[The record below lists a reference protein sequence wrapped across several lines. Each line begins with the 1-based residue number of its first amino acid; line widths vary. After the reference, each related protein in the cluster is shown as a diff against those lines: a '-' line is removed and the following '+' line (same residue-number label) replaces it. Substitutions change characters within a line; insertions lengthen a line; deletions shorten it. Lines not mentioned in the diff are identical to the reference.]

1 MLIIYNLDK
10 ILEGINMKMRGK
22 QANTVGRRFKGFYA
36 FVTLI
41 VLVSNFVLP
50 IHQLVLYADETS
62 PTTGPTAATTAND
75 KVTISNVKFD
85 KSTVYEYYGLNIV
98 VSFDWEGKGLQ
109 KGDTLITPMSEA
121 FDSITKTVN
130 YKFSDGN
137 GNELG
142 TMTLDYNH
150 REIRTT
156 FTADM
161 DPQRIYSG
169 TIRIGTYINR
179 NFFTELDSTKTIRI
193 PIPHGDPIEIPLRV
207 KFESYIPGYD
217 IGKTYV
223 NAVEQILSKDQKHAE
238 VLWHGLVN
246 VKHLTMKDLALYAS
260 PKLIERVYRV
270 GSMPTGEAAKPEN
283 RVNLVY
289 NTAQSHPFTM
299 EPDSFGVFE
308 AETTYESMGYIKGKR
323 LEYGKD
329 YKIIPGIP
337 GDKNGYI
344 FHLIGDYATT
354 DKSIIME
361 GKALYDNLPVDSTGI
376 GVSQETFVTGNAAI
390 SYFDNYGN
398 LQTGDYNAVVNVTD
412 SDVTNISVNDENK
425 ETGSVTVV
433 YVTDTGKTL
442 AQEEYVQQNQP
453 LGTPYQTEKRTF
465 EGYVFKK
472 MAENSASPSGEV
484 TSGRKTVIYMYTQE
498 QKGNVDVKYI
508 DLYTGNELTTKAV
521 EPDADDVYRDG
532 KVRELFAEPQ
542 TVGTPYETI
551 KHNFKGY
558 RFVRMGNLS
567 AEPSGV
573 VTKEEKHVIYM
584 YEPIV
589 NGIVDVTYIDI
600 DTGQPISVLSNE
612 TKKDGTT
619 RLVTKGDVGTNYAT
633 IEETFPGYTF
643 VRMGVNSAPAT
654 GEVLEKIDQHV
665 IYAYRKTGS
674 VDVKYVDEQGNE
686 LPGGEVKSI
695 KTNAPVGESYTTEQ
709 KTFTGYTFKGMDKTS
724 SPTEGKVIE
733 GTQHVIY
740 VYTKI
745 PEAKTGSVDVKFVD
759 KTTGEIIE
767 GTSLE
772 VVKDDVPVGEGYY
785 TTPKDLT
792 DKGYQFVGVRE
803 GSDDPAGLIVEGTKH
818 VVYEYEK
825 IPEPIVK
832 KGSVDVKYVDR
843 ATGEVLPFDEAA
855 LTTIKDNVP
864 EGEGYNTAKKDFS
877 GYTFAGMTTNSAA
890 ANGTVVADTT
900 LHVIY
905 AYDKIPEVKT
915 GSVDVKFVDKTTGE
929 IIEGTSL
936 EVVKDDVPVGEGY
949 YTTPKDLTDK
959 GYQFV
964 GVREGSDDP
973 AGLIVEGTKHV
984 VYEYEK
990 IPEPIVKKGS
1000 VDVKYVDRATGEVL
1014 PFDEAALTT
1023 IKDNVPEGEGYNT
1036 AKKDFSGYTF
1046 AGMTTNS
1053 AAANGTVVADTTLH
1067 VIYAYDKIPE
1077 PVVKHGSVDVKYV
1090 DEQGN
1095 PLPGGELTNIKTNAP
1110 VGESYKTEDKTFRGY
1125 TFKGMHKDSSPTEGK
1140 VIEGKQHVIYVYSKN
1155 PDPEAPKV
1163 GSVDVKYVDEQGN
1176 PLPGGELTNIKTNA
1190 PVGESYKTED
1200 KTFRGYTFKGM
1211 HKDSSPTEGKVIEGK
1226 QHVIYVYSKN
1236 PDPEAPKVGSVDVVY
1251 LAEDGT
1257 ILKATEVIA
1266 DKQPVDTP
1274 YQTETLNFAGY
1285 SFQCMGAASANPT
1298 GKVTEAMQ
1306 HVVYIYRK
1314 NPVPVYGNVDVTH
1327 KLTDGTILVPTQKVS
1342 EQDLAVGTE
1351 YATEELKDAQYRFV
1365 GMDKNSD
1372 AASGIVSEGMK
1383 HVIYLYEKVEAPVT
1397 PTGSVDAIYVTEN
1410 GKILEPANM
1419 IQENAQIGTNYQTTQ
1434 KEFAGYEYVRMGTYS
1449 ATPTGKVMEGL
1460 QHVIYIYREV
1470 QAPKFGSITV
1480 KYVDKNGQELPGGQ
1494 ESFVAKD
1501 EEIGTEYVTE
1511 EKTFDGYHF
1520 LGMDKNSYPAT
1531 GIVTE
1536 GTKQVIYVYEKDP
1549 VIPEVKYGD
1558 VDVTY
1563 VDEQGNV
1570 LPGGETMVIKKYVP
1584 VGEIYETA
1592 QKEFEGYTFKA
1603 MDANSAPDKGKVV
1616 EGVTHVI
1623 YVYQK
1628 VTPAEEEHKGSVDV
1642 TYVDESGN
1650 PIPGG
1655 QTTVVKDNV
1664 PVGEKYTTDEKR
1676 FDGYVLVGLQKDSA
1690 PAKGTVIEGEQHV
1703 IYVYKKN
1710 KVNAPTPSKVTPPK
1724 INNRGNVTVKT
1735 TPSKVVSNQNA
1746 SQLPK
1751 AGSQAVNP
1759 IVALCC
1765 LMMSLGVGF
1774 VTRMINKKSRGK
1786 Y

>member
-1 MLIIYNLDK
+1 M
-10 ILEGINMKMRGK
+10 
-22 QANTVGRRFKGFYA
+22 
-36 FVTLI
+36 
-41 VLVSNFVLP
+41 
-50 IHQLVLYADETS
+50 
-62 PTTGPTAATTAND
+62 
-75 KVTISNVKFD
+75 
-85 KSTVYEYYGLNIV
+85 
-98 VSFDWEGKGLQ
+98 
-109 KGDTLITPMSEA
+109 
-121 FDSITKTVN
+121 
-130 YKFSDGN
+130 
-137 GNELG
+137 
-142 TMTLDYNH
+142 
-150 REIRTT
+150 
-156 FTADM
+156 
-161 DPQRIYSG
+161 
-169 TIRIGTYINR
+169 
-179 NFFTELDSTKTIRI
+179 
-193 PIPHGDPIEIPLRV
+193 
-207 KFESYIPGYD
+207 
-217 IGKTYV
+217 
-223 NAVEQILSKDQKHAE
+223 
-238 VLWHGLVN
+238 
-246 VKHLTMKDLALYAS
+246 
-260 PKLIERVYRV
+260 
-270 GSMPTGEAAKPEN
+270 
-283 RVNLVY
+283 
-289 NTAQSHPFTM
+289 
-299 EPDSFGVFE
+299 
-308 AETTYESMGYIKGKR
+308 
-323 LEYGKD
+323 
-329 YKIIPGIP
+329 
-337 GDKNGYI
+337 
-344 FHLIGDYATT
+344 
-354 DKSIIME
+354 
-361 GKALYDNLPVDSTGI
+361 
-376 GVSQETFVTGNAAI
+376 
-390 SYFDNYGN
+390 
-398 LQTGDYNAVVNVTD
+398 
-412 SDVTNISVNDENK
+412 
-425 ETGSVTVV
+425 
-433 YVTDTGKTL
+433 
-442 AQEEYVQQNQP
+442 
-453 LGTPYQTEKRTF
+453 
-465 EGYVFKK
+465 
-472 MAENSASPSGEV
+472 
-484 TSGRKTVIYMYTQE
+484 
-498 QKGNVDVKYI
+498 
-508 DLYTGNELTTKAV
+508 
-521 EPDADDVYRDG
+521 
-532 KVRELFAEPQ
+532 
-542 TVGTPYETI
+542 
-551 KHNFKGY
+551 
-558 RFVRMGNLS
+558 
-567 AEPSGV
+567 
-573 VTKEEKHVIYM
+573 
-584 YEPIV
+584 
-589 NGIVDVTYIDI
+589 
-600 DTGQPISVLSNE
+600 
-612 TKKDGTT
+612 
-619 RLVTKGDVGTNYAT
+619 
-633 IEETFPGYTF
+633 
-643 VRMGVNSAPAT
+643 
-654 GEVLEKIDQHV
+654 
-665 IYAYRKTGS
+665 
-674 VDVKYVDEQGNE
+674 
-686 LPGGEVKSI
+686 
-695 KTNAPVGESYTTEQ
+695 
-709 KTFTGYTFKGMDKTS
+709 
-724 SPTEGKVIE
+724 
-733 GTQHVIY
+733 
-740 VYTKI
+740 
-745 PEAKTGSVDVKFVD
+745 
-759 KTTGEIIE
+759 
-767 GTSLE
+767 
-772 VVKDDVPVGEGYY
+772 
-785 TTPKDLT
+785 
-792 DKGYQFVGVRE
+792 
-803 GSDDPAGLIVEGTKH
+803 
-818 VVYEYEK
+818 
-825 IPEPIVK
+825 
-832 KGSVDVKYVDR
+832 
-843 ATGEVLPFDEAA
+843 
-855 LTTIKDNVP
+855 
-864 EGEGYNTAKKDFS
+864 
-877 GYTFAGMTTNSAA
+877 
-890 ANGTVVADTT
+890 
-900 LHVIY
+900 
-905 AYDKIPEVKT
+905 
-915 GSVDVKFVDKTTGE
+915 
-929 IIEGTSL
+929 
-936 EVVKDDVPVGEGY
+936 
-949 YTTPKDLTDK
+949 
-959 GYQFV
+959 
-964 GVREGSDDP
+964 
-973 AGLIVEGTKHV
+973 
-984 VYEYEK
+984 
-990 IPEPIVKKGS
+990 
-1000 VDVKYVDRATGEVL
+1000 
-1014 PFDEAALTT
+1014 
-1023 IKDNVPEGEGYNT
+1023 
-1036 AKKDFSGYTF
+1036 
-1046 AGMTTNS
+1046 
-1053 AAANGTVVADTTLH
+1053 VADTTLH

-1077 PVVKHGSVDVKYV
+1077 PVVKH
-1090 DEQGN
+1090 
-1095 PLPGGELTNIKTNAP
+1095 
-1110 VGESYKTEDKTFRGY
+1110 
-1125 TFKGMHKDSSPTEGK
+1125 
-1140 VIEGKQHVIYVYSKN
+1140 
-1155 PDPEAPKV
+1155 

>member
-1 MLIIYNLDK
+1 
-10 ILEGINMKMRGK
+10 MKMRGK

-41 VLVSNFVLP
+41 VLVSNFILP
-50 IHQLVLYADETS
+50 IHQLVLYAAETS
-62 PTTGPTAATTAND
+62 PTTEPTAATTAND

-85 KSTVYEYYGLNIV
+85 KSTVYEDYGLNIV

-121 FDSITKTVN
+121 FDSITKIVN
-130 YKFSDGN
+130 YKFSDGS

-142 TMTLDYNH
+142 TMTLDYNR

-156 FTADM
+156 YTADM
-161 DPQRIYSG
+161 DPRRIYSG

-223 NAVEQILSKDQKHAE
+223 NAVEQTLSKDQTHAE

-260 PKLIERVYRV
+260 PKLIERVKPV

-283 RVNLVY
+283 RVELVY
-289 NTAQSHPFTM
+289 NTTQSHPFTM
-299 EPDSFGVFE
+299 DPDSFGVFE
-308 AETTYESMGYIKGKR
+308 AETTYDSMGYVKGKR

-329 YKIIPGIP
+329 YEMIPGIP
-337 GDKNGYI
+337 GDENGYI

-361 GKALYDNLPVDSTGI
+361 GKALYDNLPVDSTEVGE
-376 GVSQETFVTGNAAI
+376 SQETFVTGNAAI
-390 SYFDNYGN
+390 SFFDNYGN
-398 LQTGDYNAVVNVTD
+398 LQTGDYNAVVYVTD
-412 SDVTNISVNDENK
+412 SDVTNISVNEENK
-425 ETGSVTVV
+425 ETGSVTVI

-442 AQEEYVQQNQP
+442 AQEEYVQKDQP
-453 LGTPYQTEKRTF
+453 LGTPYQTEKKTF

-472 MAENSASPSGEV
+472 MAENSASPTGEV
-484 TSGRKTVIYMYTQE
+484 TSGRKTVIYVYTQE

-551 KHNFKGY
+551 EHHFKGY

-573 VTKEEKHVIYM
+573 VTTEEKHVIYM

-589 NGIVDVTYIDI
+589 KGIVDVTYIDI

-619 RLVTKGDVGTNYAT
+619 RLVTEGDVGAKYAT

-674 VDVKYVDEQGNE
+674 VDVKYVDEQGKE
-686 LPGGEVKSI
+686 LPGGEVTSV
-695 KTNAPVGESYTTEQ
+695 KTNAPVGESYMTEE
-709 KTFTGYTFKGMDKTS
+709 KTFAGYTFKGMDKTS
-724 SPTEGKVIE
+724 SPTEGKVTE
-733 GTQHVIY
+733 GT
-740 VYTKI
+740 
-745 PEAKTGSVDVKFVD
+745 
-759 KTTGEIIE
+759 
-767 GTSLE
+767 
-772 VVKDDVPVGEGYY
+772 
-785 TTPKDLT
+785 
-792 DKGYQFVGVRE
+792 
-803 GSDDPAGLIVEGTKH
+803 
-818 VVYEYEK
+818 
-825 IPEPIVK
+825 
-832 KGSVDVKYVDR
+832 
-843 ATGEVLPFDEAA
+843 
-855 LTTIKDNVP
+855 
-864 EGEGYNTAKKDFS
+864 
-877 GYTFAGMTTNSAA
+877 
-890 ANGTVVADTT
+890 
-900 LHVIY
+900 
-905 AYDKIPEVKT
+905 
-915 GSVDVKFVDKTTGE
+915 
-929 IIEGTSL
+929 
-936 EVVKDDVPVGEGY
+936 
-949 YTTPKDLTDK
+949 
-959 GYQFV
+959 
-964 GVREGSDDP
+964 
-973 AGLIVEGTKHV
+973 
-984 VYEYEK
+984 
-990 IPEPIVKKGS
+990 
-1000 VDVKYVDRATGEVL
+1000 
-1014 PFDEAALTT
+1014 
-1023 IKDNVPEGEGYNT
+1023 
-1036 AKKDFSGYTF
+1036 
-1046 AGMTTNS
+1046 
-1053 AAANGTVVADTTLH
+1053 
-1067 VIYAYDKIPE
+1067 
-1077 PVVKHGSVDVKYV
+1077 
-1090 DEQGN
+1090 
-1095 PLPGGELTNIKTNAP
+1095 
-1110 VGESYKTEDKTFRGY
+1110 
-1125 TFKGMHKDSSPTEGK
+1125 
-1140 VIEGKQHVIYVYSKN
+1140 QHVIYVYSKN

-1163 GSVDVKYVDEQGN
+1163 GSVDVKYVDEQGKE
-1176 PLPGGELTNIKTNA
+1176 LPGGEVTSIKTNA
-1190 PVGESYKTED
+1190 PVGESYKTEE
-1200 KTFRGYTFKGM
+1200 KTFTGYTFKGM
-1211 HKDSSPTEGKVIEGK
+1211 DKTSSPTEGKVIEGT

-1257 ILKATEVIA
+1257 ILKATKVIA

-1274 YQTETLNFAGY
+1274 YQTETLDFEGY
-1285 SFQCMGAASANPT
+1285 SFQRMGAASANPT

-1342 EQDLAVGTE
+1342 EQDLEVGTE

-1365 GMDKNSD
+1365 GMDQNSD

-1383 HVIYLYEKVEAPVT
+1383 HVIYLYEKVETPVP
-1397 PTGSVDAIYVTEN
+1397 PTGSVDVIYVAEN
-1410 GKILEPANM
+1410 GKILESATM

-1449 ATPTGKVMEGL
+1449 AAPTGKVIEGL

-1470 QAPKFGSITV
+1470 EAPKFGSITV

-1511 EKTFDGYHF
+1511 EKQFDGYHF

-1536 GTKQVIYVYEKDP
+1536 GIKHVIYVYEKEEDP

-1563 VDEQGNV
+1563 VDEQGNP
-1570 LPGGETMVIKKYVP
+1570 LPGGETITIKKHVP
-1584 VGEIYETA
+1584 VGESYETDQKYFPGYSFKGMSAKSATANGKVVEGELHVIYVYTKDEVKPDPEPTPEPTPTPDPTPIVHYGSVDVTYVAESGASLPGGKTMLVKEHVPVGTEYSTA
-1592 QKEFEGYTFKA
+1592 QKEFEGYTFKG
-1603 MDANSAPDKGKVV
+1603 MDPNSAPGKGKVV

-1623 YVYQK
+1623 YIYQK
-1628 VTPAEEEHKGSVDV
+1628 VAPNEEEHKGSVDV

-1655 QTTVVKDNV
+1655 QTTIVKDNV
-1664 PVGEKYTTDEKR
+1664 PVGEKYTTDEKN

-1710 KVNAPTPSKVTPPK
+1710 NVNHPTPSKVTPPT

-1735 TPSKVVSNQNA
+1735 TPSKVVSTRNDR
-1746 SQLPK
+1746 QLPK
-1751 AGSQAVNP
+1751 TGSQAVNP
-1759 IVALCC
+1759 IVAICY
-1765 LMMSLGVGF
+1765 LMMSIVVGI
-1774 VTRMINKKSRGK
+1774 VTMMVNKKSQGK

>member
-1 MLIIYNLDK
+1 M
-10 ILEGINMKMRGK
+10 
-22 QANTVGRRFKGFYA
+22 
-36 FVTLI
+36 
-41 VLVSNFVLP
+41 
-50 IHQLVLYADETS
+50 
-62 PTTGPTAATTAND
+62 
-75 KVTISNVKFD
+75 
-85 KSTVYEYYGLNIV
+85 
-98 VSFDWEGKGLQ
+98 
-109 KGDTLITPMSEA
+109 
-121 FDSITKTVN
+121 
-130 YKFSDGN
+130 
-137 GNELG
+137 
-142 TMTLDYNH
+142 
-150 REIRTT
+150 
-156 FTADM
+156 
-161 DPQRIYSG
+161 
-169 TIRIGTYINR
+169 
-179 NFFTELDSTKTIRI
+179 
-193 PIPHGDPIEIPLRV
+193 
-207 KFESYIPGYD
+207 
-217 IGKTYV
+217 
-223 NAVEQILSKDQKHAE
+223 
-238 VLWHGLVN
+238 
-246 VKHLTMKDLALYAS
+246 
-260 PKLIERVYRV
+260 
-270 GSMPTGEAAKPEN
+270 
-283 RVNLVY
+283 
-289 NTAQSHPFTM
+289 
-299 EPDSFGVFE
+299 
-308 AETTYESMGYIKGKR
+308 
-323 LEYGKD
+323 
-329 YKIIPGIP
+329 
-337 GDKNGYI
+337 
-344 FHLIGDYATT
+344 
-354 DKSIIME
+354 
-361 GKALYDNLPVDSTGI
+361 
-376 GVSQETFVTGNAAI
+376 
-390 SYFDNYGN
+390 
-398 LQTGDYNAVVNVTD
+398 
-412 SDVTNISVNDENK
+412 
-425 ETGSVTVV
+425 
-433 YVTDTGKTL
+433 
-442 AQEEYVQQNQP
+442 
-453 LGTPYQTEKRTF
+453 
-465 EGYVFKK
+465 
-472 MAENSASPSGEV
+472 
-484 TSGRKTVIYMYTQE
+484 
-498 QKGNVDVKYI
+498 
-508 DLYTGNELTTKAV
+508 
-521 EPDADDVYRDG
+521 
-532 KVRELFAEPQ
+532 
-542 TVGTPYETI
+542 
-551 KHNFKGY
+551 
-558 RFVRMGNLS
+558 
-567 AEPSGV
+567 
-573 VTKEEKHVIYM
+573 
-584 YEPIV
+584 
-589 NGIVDVTYIDI
+589 
-600 DTGQPISVLSNE
+600 
-612 TKKDGTT
+612 
-619 RLVTKGDVGTNYAT
+619 
-633 IEETFPGYTF
+633 
-643 VRMGVNSAPAT
+643 
-654 GEVLEKIDQHV
+654 
-665 IYAYRKTGS
+665 
-674 VDVKYVDEQGNE
+674 
-686 LPGGEVKSI
+686 
-695 KTNAPVGESYTTEQ
+695 
-709 KTFTGYTFKGMDKTS
+709 
-724 SPTEGKVIE
+724 
-733 GTQHVIY
+733 
-740 VYTKI
+740 
-745 PEAKTGSVDVKFVD
+745 
-759 KTTGEIIE
+759 
-767 GTSLE
+767 
-772 VVKDDVPVGEGYY
+772 
-785 TTPKDLT
+785 
-792 DKGYQFVGVRE
+792 
-803 GSDDPAGLIVEGTKH
+803 
-818 VVYEYEK
+818 
-825 IPEPIVK
+825 
-832 KGSVDVKYVDR
+832 
-843 ATGEVLPFDEAA
+843 
-855 LTTIKDNVP
+855 
-864 EGEGYNTAKKDFS
+864 
-877 GYTFAGMTTNSAA
+877 
-890 ANGTVVADTT
+890 
-900 LHVIY
+900 
-905 AYDKIPEVKT
+905 
-915 GSVDVKFVDKTTGE
+915 
-929 IIEGTSL
+929 
-936 EVVKDDVPVGEGY
+936 
-949 YTTPKDLTDK
+949 
-959 GYQFV
+959 
-964 GVREGSDDP
+964 
-973 AGLIVEGTKHV
+973 
-984 VYEYEK
+984 
-990 IPEPIVKKGS
+990 
-1000 VDVKYVDRATGEVL
+1000 
-1014 PFDEAALTT
+1014 
-1023 IKDNVPEGEGYNT
+1023 
-1036 AKKDFSGYTF
+1036 
-1046 AGMTTNS
+1046 
-1053 AAANGTVVADTTLH
+1053 VADTTLH